1 MTTAPTTNDTRK
13 QRLRRLLAI
22 VGDPTRPERTRAKAL
37 VRLVDEVGVA
47 ALEESLLETLARA
60 GETQTTKGK

>member
-1 MTTAPTTNDTRK
+1 MTTTPTTDDARK
-13 QRLRRLLAI
+13 RHLRRLLAI

-47 ALEESLLETLARA
+47 ALEESLLDALARR
-60 GETQTTKGK
+60 GERQTRKDN